1 VKRRTRHYVW
11 LVVTVV
17 AGLVYARISRDWS
30 FGVFYAGFAGAVA
43 VVVLVGLL
51 WVEFAPD
58 GDLRRRPQ
66 S

>member
-1 VKRRTRHYVW
+1 MRYHLW
-11 LVVTVV
+11 MVVAAV

-30 FGVFYAGFAGAVA
+30 FGDFYAGFAGVVA
-43 VVVLVGLL
+43 LIVVVGIL
-51 WVEFAPD
+51 WVEFASD